1 MAETQLISSS
11 LGLVV
16 GLILALT
23 GAGGGILAVPLLI
36 FGLHLTVAQAG
47 PISLLAVAIAAGVG
61 AALGLKAGV
70 VRYRAAGMIA
80 STGLVMSPI
89 GIWLAQRIPNT
100 PLTLLFIV
108 VLIYVSV
115 RMLKQ
120 AAAELRGDTATAVR
134 AAPPCQ
140 VDPAVGRLRWS
151 LPCARALMFS
161 GTLAGLASGLLGVGG
176 GFVIVPALKTVSDLG
191 MRSIVATSLAVLM
204 LVSAGGVAAA
214 ALSGHMAWTLALPFA
229 GGAIAGMYVGGL
241 FSNRVAGPRLQQTF
255 AVVAMVVAIGLL
267 LRTTLHHF

>member
-1 MAETQLISSS
+1 MAETQLISAS

-61 AALGLKAGV
+61 AALGLRAGI

-80 STGLVMSPI
+80 STGVIMSPI

-100 PLTLLFIV
+100 PLTLLFVCI
-108 VLIYVSV
+108 LIYVSV
-115 RMLKQ
+115 RMLRQ
-120 AAAELRGDTATAVR
+120 AASELHGTEVMTMRT
-134 AAPPCQ
+134 APPCQ

-176 GFVIVPALKTVSDLG
+176 GFVIVPALKTVTDLG

-204 LVSAGGVAAA
+204 LVSAGGVTAAA
-214 ALSGHMAWTLALPFA
+214 IGGHLAWPLALPFA
-229 GGAIAGMYVGGL
+229 AGAIVGMYVGGL
-241 FSNRVAGPRLQQTF
+241 FSGYLAGPRLQQTF
-255 AVVAMVVAIGLL
+255 AVVALVVAAGLL
-267 LRTTLHHF
+267 LRTTIHAL